1 MTDNY
6 FMDGHKLLWHFDKVL
21 KVKKGEQIAP
31 IYLEVSPV
39 SFCNHA
45 CNFCGKDFVQSPN
58 FALDLVKFNEFIQ
71 FAAIN
76 ETKSIMFAGEG
87 EPLLH
92 PHFDKIVSFTKDSG
106 IDLSLTT
113 NGSRLTSE
121 LATKILPKLTWLRFS
136 VNGATPEVY
145 SKIHSTGLTEFEK
158 VTKNIKNAISIK
170 NELKLDTTIGLQF
183 VVVKENEGQLQEL
196 LDYFLPFGLD
206 YISIKPFSRN
216 PKMLNSK
223 IEIYNQALLTEIDK
237 IQKYYEENKT
247 ATEVICRLD
256 AFSKYYEGEIKY
268 SNCHALPYWAYITAS
283 GDFYTCP
290 IHIGDEKFKVGNI
303 NIDSPELI
311 LFGEKRQGSLDFAS
325 QELDVK
331 KVCRV
336 NCRMAR
342 VNEFLE
348 ELQKEPKHVNF
359 I

>member
-1 MTDNY
+1 MSDNY

-21 KVKKGEQIAP
+21 KVNKGEQIAP
-31 IYLEVSPV
+31 IYIEVSPV

-58 FALDLVKFNEFIQ
+58 FALDLEKFKEFVQ
-71 FAAIN
+71 YAALHD
-76 ETKSIMFAGEG
+76 TKSIMFAGEG

-92 PHFDKIVSFTKDSG
+92 PHFDEIINYTKSTG

-113 NGSRLTSE
+113 NGSRLSAE
-121 LATKILPKLTWLRFS
+121 LAKKILPKLTWIRFS
-136 VNGATPEVY
+136 VNGATPEIY
-145 SKIHSTGLTEFEK
+145 SEVHSTSLTEFEK
-158 VTKNIKNAISIK
+158 VCKNIKSAISIK
-170 NELKLDTTIGLQF
+170 NEFNLDTTIGLQF
-183 VVVKENEGQLQEL
+183 VVVKENASQLQDL

-216 PKMLNSK
+216 PKMLSTK
-223 IEIYNQALLTEIDK
+223 VERYDQELLTQVEK
-237 IQKYYEENKT
+237 IQKHYEENKSK
-247 ATEVICRLD
+247 TEIICRLD
-256 AFSKYYEGEIKY
+256 AFSKYFEGEIKY
-268 SNCHALPYWAYITAS
+268 PNCHALPYWAYITAA

-290 IHIGDEKFKVGNI
+290 IHIGDERFKVGNI
-303 NIDSPELI
+303 NMNSPEYI
-311 LFGEKRQGSLDFAS
+311 LFGETRQESINFARK
-325 QELDVK
+325 ELDVR

-348 ELQKEPKHVNF
+348 ELKQEPKHVNF